1 MSSSFRRVLS
11 VPEFRVLFLA
21 EILSILALVA
31 VQITLSVLIFERTGS
46 PLLSALAFALG
57 FLPQLVG
64 ASLLS
69 SVADR
74 FPARRVMVI
83 AQLVSGAVMACM
95 AVPGTPVWVM
105 LALLVVSGTVAPVYS
120 GARSA
125 AIADV
130 LDRDGFPLGR
140 SLLRM
145 AAQTAQIAGFSFG
158 GVLMLAT
165 SPAAALL
172 VAAALMAVSGL
183 LVGMGTRAR
192 PGREVAGGL
201 VGSSWGGVR
210 EAFRLPRLRAV
221 FLLTWVPASLFV
233 WSEALA
239 APLAAGMGGGPMLVA
254 MLLTAGPVGTVAG
267 ELLAG
272 AVLTA
277 EQRRRW
283 MLPLACAT
291 FVPSLLF
298 LLNPGPVL
306 AVVALVVGALGYG
319 YTLALDALL
328 LEATPEEMRGRV
340 FSVASAGLMITQGAG
355 FALAGAVAEFVPPH
369 LAVALAGVGGLV
381 AVAVF
386 GRRFTRRSGQCG
398 GVRVVG
404 WPVGGPRRHDV
415 S

>member
-1 MSSSFRRVLS
+1 MSSSYRRVLS
-11 VPEFRVLFLA
+11 VSEFRALLAA

-57 FLPQLVG
+57 FLPHLVG
-64 ASLLS
+64 AALLS

-74 FPARRVMVI
+74 FPARRVMVL
-83 AQLVSGAVMACM
+83 AQLLSAVVMACM
-95 AVPGTPVWVM
+95 AVPGTPVPVM
-105 LALLVVSGTVAPVYS
+105 LALLGVSGTVAPVYS

-125 AIADV
+125 AVADV

-165 SPAAALL
+165 SPTVALL
-172 VAAALMAVSGL
+172 VASGLMSGSAL
-183 LVGMGTRAR
+183 LVGWGTRAR
-192 PGREVAGGL
+192 PGREVGGGL
-201 VGSSWGGVR
+201 VGSSLGGVR

-239 APLAAGMGGGPMLVA
+239 APLAAGMGGGPMVVA

-272 AVLTA
+272 ALLTA
-277 EQRRRW
+277 DQRRRW
-283 MLPLACAT
+283 MLPLACFT
-291 FVPSLLF
+291 FVPFLF
-298 LLNPGPVL
+298 FVLNPGSVTAVAAL
-306 AVVALVVGALGYG
+306 AVGALGYG

-328 LEATPEEMRGRV
+328 LAETPGAMRGRV
-340 FSVASAGLMITQGAG
+340 FSLGSAGLMIAQGLG
-355 FALAGAVAEFVPPH
+355 FALSGALAEFAPAHMVVAVAG
-369 LAVALAGVGGLV
+369 VAGLV

-386 GRRFTRRSGQCG
+386 GRRFGRGGETRER
-398 GVRVVG
+398 VRT
-404 WPVGGPRRHDV
+404 PI
-415 S
+415 

>member
-1 MSSSFRRVLS
+1 MSDSSFRRVLS

-21 EILSILALVA
+21 EVLSILALVA

-57 FLPQLVG
+57 FLPHLVG

-74 FPARRVMVI
+74 FPARRVMVL
-83 AQLVSGAVMACM
+83 AQLLSGAVMACM
-95 AVPGTPVWVM
+95 AVPGTPVPVM

-125 AIADV
+125 ALAEV
-130 LDRDGFPLGR
+130 LDRGGFPLGR
-140 SLLRM
+140 SLMRM

-165 SPAAALL
+165 SPTAALL
-172 VAAALMAVSGL
+172 VAAGLMAGSAL
-183 LVGMGTRAR
+183 LVGVGTRSR
-192 PGREVAGGL
+192 PGREVSGGL
-201 VGSSWGGVR
+201 VGSSLGGVR

-239 APLAAGMGGGPMLVA
+239 APLAAGMGGGPMVVA
-254 MLLTAGPVGTVAG
+254 MLLTAGPVGTVVG

-272 AVLTA
+272 TLLTA

-283 MLPLACAT
+283 MLPLACVT
-291 FVPSLLF
+291 FVPFLLF
-298 LLNPGPVL
+298 VLDPGPVP
-306 AVVALVVGALGYG
+306 AVAALTVGALGYG

-328 LEATPEEMRGRV
+328 LEETPETMRGRV
-340 FSVASAGLMITQGAG
+340 FSLGSAGLMITQGMG

-369 LAVALAGVGGLV
+369 LVVALAGVGGLV
-381 AVAVF
+381 AVVAF
-386 GRRFTRRSGQCG
+386 GRVFRRREQA
-398 GVRVVG
+398 RTAI
-404 WPVGGPRRHDV
+404 
-415 S
+415 